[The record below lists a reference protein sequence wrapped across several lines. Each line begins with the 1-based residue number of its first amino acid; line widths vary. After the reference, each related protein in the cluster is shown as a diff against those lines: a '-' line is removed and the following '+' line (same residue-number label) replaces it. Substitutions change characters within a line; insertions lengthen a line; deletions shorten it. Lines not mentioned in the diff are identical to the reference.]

1 MGRRR
6 AISQGH
12 NVLGLGQDVSEAREV
27 LGLDVVGHEVTHGP
41 ERRGA
46 GGQLPVGPGPKLWGT
61 TSLITGAKSLG
72 QEDLGQKDGY
82 NHIFRRCN
90 RSNYN
95 ADSNSQTAQRCKV
108 TTPWFQTQTRRHG
121 GAGP

>member
-46 GGQLPVGPGPKLWGT
+46 GGQLPVGPEVVGQWHDVTHHWGK
-61 TSLITGAKSLG
+61 IPGTGGS
-72 QEDLGQKDGY
+72 
-82 NHIFRRCN
+82 
-90 RSNYN
+90 
-95 ADSNSQTAQRCKV
+95 
-108 TTPWFQTQTRRHG
+108 
-121 GAGP
+121 GAERIERWV

>member
-12 NVLGLGQDVSEAREV
+12 NVLGQDVSEAREV

-41 ERRGA
+41 ERRGT
-46 GGQLPVGPGPKLWGT
+46 GGQLPVGPEVVGHDVTQHWGK
-61 TSLITGAKSLG
+61 IHG

-82 NHIFRRCN
+82 NHIF
-90 RSNYN
+90 
-95 ADSNSQTAQRCKV
+95 
-108 TTPWFQTQTRRHG
+108 
-121 GAGP
+121 